1 MLTRRAILATTGA
14 ALYGRHPAFA
24 QQRQPTI
31 RIGVLNDKSS
41 TYRDNG
47 GPGSVACVRQAV
59 AEYAGQA
66 GLNVEVIV
74 GDHQN
79 KPDIGLSIARQ
90 WFDQGVD
97 AVADIQGSGIALAIN
112 DLVRERDKVMLAFN
126 VGVSLTTKNC
136 TPNTVQWAYDT
147 YMLTKVAGTAVGRD
161 GGTSWYFIRA
171 DYAFGKALQDD
182 ATTFVI
188 KAGGNVVGGIAM
200 PFPSTDFSSALLQAQ
215 TSRAK
220 VVALANGGD
229 DLVNCVKQAAEFGLT
244 RGGQRLVALLTFIN
258 NVHSL
263 GLPAAQGLL
272 LTESFYWDM
281 NDRTRAFS
289 KRVVSSGFDPN
300 ARPNMS
306 QAANYSGTLQYLKAV
321 TSLGTTE
328 AKRSG
333 SAVVARMKSFPC
345 EDDAFGAT
353 SIREDGRA
361 MNPAYLF
368 EVKRPTDSH
377 GPWDY
382 YKLIATMPAEEAFRP
397 LAEGGCPFVKSP

>member
-1 MLTRRAILATTGA
+1 
-14 ALYGRHPAFA
+14 
-24 QQRQPTI
+24 
-31 RIGVLNDKSS
+31 
-41 TYRDNG
+41 DNG

-272 LTESFYWDM
+272 LTESFYW
-281 NDRTRAFS
+281 
-289 KRVVSSGFDPN
+289 
-300 ARPNMS
+300 
-306 QAANYSGTLQYLKAV
+306 
-321 TSLGTTE
+321 
-328 AKRSG
+328 
-333 SAVVARMKSFPC
+333 
-345 EDDAFGAT
+345 
-353 SIREDGRA
+353 
-361 MNPAYLF
+361 
-368 EVKRPTDSH
+368 
-377 GPWDY
+377 
-382 YKLIATMPAEEAFRP
+382 
-397 LAEGGCPFVKSP
+397 